1 MVVYDD
7 SGHRIEE
14 YDLDRGYL
22 ETKIESVEHRWV
34 VDSEERGEW
43 VTLKEYPETG
53 GRDVEWRVTA
63 EELGH
68 WKTTNAEGE
77 EVADFDGALSDD
89 WPHDASIPDIFE
101 YAVYYAYTDAELAE
115 IAEKKKKEEQE
126 KQKAQENAEIAAT
139 LPDAVADLSEQVSS
153 NATDCS
159 DLSDAVADL
168 SMLVSNLIEAK

>member
-1 MVVYDD
+1 MVVYDE

-14 YDLDRGYL
+14 YDLDKGYL
-22 ETKIESVEHRWV
+22 EYKSKRVEHRWV
-34 VDSEERGEW
+34 VDSKERGEW
-43 VTLKEYPETG
+43 VTVKEYPATG
-53 GRDVEWRVTA
+53 GKDVEWRTT
-63 EELGH
+63 EEEKGH
-68 WKTTNAEGE
+68 WVTTDERGDK
-77 EVADFDGALSDD
+77 VDDFGSISRDE
-89 WPHDASIPDIFE
+89 WPHDVPIPDVFE
-101 YAVYYAYTDAELAE
+101 YAVYHAYTDAELAE

-126 KQKAQENAEIAAT
+126 KQKAQENVEIAAT

>member
-1 MVVYDD
+1 MVVYDE
-7 SGHRIEE
+7 SGNRIDE
-14 YDLDRGYL
+14 YDLERGY
-22 ETKIESVEHRWV
+22 IEKKSKRVEHRWV
-34 VDSEERGEW
+34 VDSKERGEW
-43 VTLKEYPETG
+43 VTVKEYPATG
-53 GRDVEWRVTA
+53 GKDVEWRTT
-63 EELGH
+63 EEEKGH
-68 WKTTNAEGE
+68 WETTDERGDK
-77 EVADFDGALSDD
+77 VDDFGSISGDD
-89 WPHDASIPDIFE
+89 WPHDVTIPDIFE
-101 YAVYYAYTDAELAE
+101 YAVYHAYTDAELAE